1 MKDIKKKQKV
11 NEWNMTEKAISTIPD
26 IAAAAR
32 PERTLEQKMTAI
44 IRTLNGIP
52 IRLRDLQTVSPKQWL
67 NDEIMNAYLFLIT
80 QAPQKRKRHK
90 TIHTFPIAFFQYLRM
105 SYTDVRKWTKSVT
118 VLLHLSSR
126 KRW

>member
-1 MKDIKKKQKV
+1 MS
-11 NEWNMTEKAISTIPD
+11 EKAISTITD
-26 IAAAAR
+26 IPAAAR

-67 NDEIMNAYLFLIT
+67 NDEIINAYLFLIT

-90 TIHTFPIAFFQYLRM
+90 TIYAFPIAFFQYLRM
-105 SYTDVRKWTKSVT
+105 SYTDVQKWTKSVN
-118 VLLHLSSR
+118 VLLHLSFQER
-126 KRW
+126 R